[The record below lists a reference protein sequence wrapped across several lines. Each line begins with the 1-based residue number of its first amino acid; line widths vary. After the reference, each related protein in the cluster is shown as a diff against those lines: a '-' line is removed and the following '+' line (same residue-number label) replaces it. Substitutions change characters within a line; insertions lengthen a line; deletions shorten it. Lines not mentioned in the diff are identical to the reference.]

1 MEHAA
6 SGILG
11 ETVVRG
17 SDKTVT
23 VRHLFLHHAAH
34 AAPDVA
40 RHRVNHQNLLR
51 GAHDRAAVRDV
62 EQLIFDRRKQLPLAD
77 ELSAGADGKNDT
89 LLDKLFYDRHIFGID
104 LHRPVFYQ
112 CPVDIG
118 GNQFYHGI
126 LRFMASVAPSVIIHK
141 CIAVL

>member
-1 MEHAA
+1 M
-6 SGILG
+6 
-11 ETVVRG
+11 
-17 SDKTVT
+17 
-23 VRHLFLHHAAH
+23 
-34 AAPDVA
+34 
-40 RHRVNHQNLLR
+40 NHQNLLR

>member
-6 SGILG
+6 SGVFG
-11 ETVVRG
+11 ETVVRCG
-17 SDKTVT
+17 DKAVA

-62 EQLIFDRRKQLPLAD
+62 EQLIFDRCKQLPLTD
-77 ELSAGADGKNDT
+77 ELSAGADGKNDSF
-89 LLDKLFYDRHIFGID
+89 LDKFLNDSHVFGID
-104 LHRPVFYQ
+104 LHRSVFYQ

-126 LRFMASVAPSVIIHK
+126 LRSGADVCP
-141 CIAVL
+141 VL